1 MPHRDLDDTPA
12 IEDLIA
18 AFPLPTL
25 VIGSAETIECV
36 NGAAEALLGK
46 NVVGRHFTTTLRH
59 PTLVDAV
66 ERSLLDRATRK
77 ISYQVVENGSDAFY
91 DVHLHAIAGT
101 RLLLLSFENATDVA
115 HAEQMRSDFVAN
127 VSHELR
133 TPLTSV
139 IGFIETLRGSARD
152 DVKARDR
159 FLAVMAGEAERMNR
173 LIGDLLSLSGVEANE
188 RVRPKT
194 KIDLQDILQTMLS
207 NIAPLARDNRVILHC
222 DLEQVPLHVIGD
234 GDQLMQVFTNL
245 VENAIKYGGVD
256 QSVEITAS
264 ETAHDPVLRGPAIEV
279 MVSDHGPGID
289 PIHLPRLTERFYR
302 ADGHRSREI
311 GGTGLGLSIVKHIL
325 NRHRG
330 RLKIDSQLEQGS
342 QFTVVLP
349 PVEG

>member
-133 TPLTSV
+133 TPLMPTQH
-139 IGFIETLRGSARD
+139 
-152 DVKARDR
+152 R
-159 FLAVMAGEAERMNR
+159 FPAASHAGRSHRRHRQTAPRHMMQ
-173 LIGDLLSLSGVEANE
+173 GTYPTANL
-188 RVRPKT
+188 P
-194 KIDLQDILQTMLS
+194 MPPHY
-207 NIAPLARDNRVILHC
+207 A
-222 DLEQVPLHVIGD
+222 
-234 GDQLMQVFTNL
+234 
-245 VENAIKYGGVD
+245 
-256 QSVEITAS
+256 TAS
-264 ETAHDPVLRGPAIEV
+264 NTLPQRPA
-279 MVSDHGPGID
+279 
-289 PIHLPRLTERFYR
+289 T
-302 ADGHRSREI
+302 
-311 GGTGLGLSIVKHIL
+311 
-325 NRHRG
+325 
-330 RLKIDSQLEQGS
+330 Q
-342 QFTVVLP
+342 
-349 PVEG
+349 